1 MVPITKNNT
10 GPTTGTND
18 RIIHIN
24 LSTGDSNSDF
34 KIITTVISHNKGMPI
49 GIIRLKIVA
58 RMLGSLY
65 SRVISYS
72 LFDQD
77 ADYKRIKRKVVIFFM
92 GRIFLVLVQLLIISV
107 S

>member
-1 MVPITKNNT
+1 
-10 GPTTGTND
+10 
-18 RIIHIN
+18 
-24 LSTGDSNSDF
+24 
-34 KIITTVISHNKGMPI
+34 MPI

-77 ADYKRIKRKVVIFFM
+77 ADDKRIK
-92 GRIFLVLVQLLIISV
+92 G
-107 S
+107 